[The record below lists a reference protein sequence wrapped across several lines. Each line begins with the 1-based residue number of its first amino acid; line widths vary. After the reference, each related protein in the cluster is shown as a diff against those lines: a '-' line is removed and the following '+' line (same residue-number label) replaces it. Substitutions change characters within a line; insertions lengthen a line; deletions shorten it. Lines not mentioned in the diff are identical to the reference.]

1 MTILKA
7 PKPCHCHCQLQV
19 LQHPSLPSG
28 FCLVLG
34 TSSRWDAWPATSPGL
49 LETSFSHLQQP
60 QPLGASPLT
69 PLGCASMDLLGE
81 LPLLGMPQPP
91 LHLAQSYS
99 PFLTQLSNLLSQ
111 EAFPAPQFGASSFS
125 VLSESL
131 LTVL

>member
-1 MTILKA
+1 M
-7 PKPCHCHCQLQV
+7 
-19 LQHPSLPSG
+19 
-28 FCLVLG
+28 
-34 TSSRWDAWPATSPGL
+34 PGL
-49 LETSFSHLQQP
+49 PPLLASWKHPFLILQQL
-60 QPLGASPLT
+60 QPLGASLT
-69 PLGCASMDLLGE
+69 PLACASMDLLGE